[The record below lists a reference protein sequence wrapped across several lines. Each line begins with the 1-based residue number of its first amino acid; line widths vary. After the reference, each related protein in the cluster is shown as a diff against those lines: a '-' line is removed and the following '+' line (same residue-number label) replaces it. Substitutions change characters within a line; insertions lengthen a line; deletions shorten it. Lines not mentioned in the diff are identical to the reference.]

1 MDCKMANRLI
11 RPYIDQELDLE
22 TVDAFLRHIRNCK
35 ECREEFEI
43 YFTVQVAIDNL
54 NRDRFQTYDLKGQ
67 FEDEVRLMQEYIRH
81 RHVVRAIKDVLLV
94 IAGVGIVL
102 SCMFQFRIWF

>member
-1 MDCKMANRLI
+1 MDCKTANQLI

-22 TVDAFLRHIRNCK
+22 TVDSFLRHIRNCK

-54 NRDRFQTYDLKGQ
+54 NRDKFHTYDLKGQ
-67 FEDEVRLMQEYIRH
+67 FEEEVRLMQEYIRH
-81 RHVVRAIKDVLLV
+81 RHFMRAIKNFLLMFTA
-94 IAGVGIVL
+94 IGIVI
-102 SCMFQFRIWF
+102 SCMLQFRIWF